1 MNMHLVR
8 DARSSRRP
16 LLLSVLVLCIVALV
30 WFASNSYQAERN
42 EISLTEFCK
51 GESEK
56 PRLACMNI
64 QPADA
69 TPMPPQG

>member
-1 MNMHLVR
+1 METRAV
-8 DARSSRRP
+8 RSSRRP
-16 LLLSVLVLCIVALV
+16 LLLSVLVLCIAALV
-30 WFASNSYQAERN
+30 WFVSNAHQADRE

>member
-1 MNMHLVR
+1 METR
-8 DARSSRRP
+8 AARFSRRP
-16 LLLSVLVLCIVALV
+16 LLLSVLVLGIAALV
-30 WFASNSYQAERN
+30 WLVSNAHQREHD

-64 QPADA
+64 RPADA

>member
-1 MNMHLVR
+1 METR
-8 DARSSRRP
+8 AARFSRRP
-16 LLLSVLVLCIVALV
+16 LLLSVLVLCMAALV
-30 WFASNSYQAERN
+30 WFASNALQADREGL
-42 EISLTEFCK
+42 SLTEFCK
-51 GESEK
+51 GASEL

>member
-1 MNMHLVR
+1 METR
-8 DARSSRRP
+8 AARSSRRP
-16 LLLSVLVLCIVALV
+16 LLLSVLVLGIAALV
-30 WFASNSYQAERN
+30 WFFSNAHQGDRD

-51 GESEK
+51 GESEL

-64 QPADA
+64 RPADA

>member
-1 MNMHLVR
+1 MK
-8 DARSSRRP
+8 ARAARPSRRP
-16 LLLSVLVLCIVALV
+16 LLLSVLVLGIAALV
-30 WFASNSYQAERN
+30 LFVSNAYQASRK

-51 GESEK
+51 GESEL